1 MVRRPGIPHPAEEK
15 EDIMKELQTFTNSE
29 FGEIGVIQIN
39 GKEFFPA
46 TEAAQ
51 LLGYKNPQEAVRNH
65 CKEYGCVNR
74 SVIDRLGRTQE
85 KKFID
90 EGNLY
95 RLIIRSKLPSA
106 ERFERWIFDEVIPTI
121 RKQGQYAI
129 CTTTEQVISVKERLQ
144 VARLVAFAPNSRL
157 PAVKEILKPII
168 GDLPIETGP
177 TQVTQMLIGN
187 NDTIFET
194 MSELIAEETAV
205 VKKLDDDTFAL
216 DREAFK
222 TAMQKQG
229 FTYEQALKV
238 LDDMGSIKK
247 SSEGK
252 RTCPVCTN
260 GQKFRCVIY
269 KIGN

>member
-1 MVRRPGIPHPAEEK
+1 
-15 EDIMKELQTFTNSE
+15 MKELQTFTNSE

-121 RKQGQYAI
+121 RSQGQYAI
-129 CTTTEQVISVKERLQ
+129 CTTYANISVKERIQ
-144 VARLVAFAPNSRL
+144 MARLVAFTPSNRL
-157 PAVKEILKPII
+157 EAVKEILKPVI
-168 GDLPIETGP
+168 GDVKIESELPKM
-177 TQVTQMLIGN
+177 TQMLIGDSN
-187 NDTIFET
+187 LILET
-194 MSELIAEETAV
+194 MNELMTEENAV
-205 VKKLDDDTFAL
+205 VKKLDDETFAL
-216 DREAFK
+216 DRETFK
-222 TAMQKQG
+222 QAMKRHG

-238 LDDMGSIKK
+238 LDDMGNIRK

-260 GQKFRCVIY
+260 GQKFRCIIY
-269 KIGN
+269 KIGS

>member
-1 MVRRPGIPHPAEEK
+1 
-15 EDIMKELQTFTNSE
+15 MKELQTFTNAE
-29 FGEIGVIQIN
+29 FGEIGIIQIN

-46 TEAAQ
+46 IETAEK
-51 LLGYKNPQEAVRNH
+51 LGYKNPYKAVLDH
-65 CKEYGCVNR
+65 CKNPGVTNR
-74 SVIDRLGRTQE
+74 EVGVTTGTKPDGTPIRQVVE

-95 RLIIRSKLPSA
+95 RLIIKSKLPSA